1 MARLLEGILGGFSGK
16 VGTVV
21 GFTRNGKQFMKS
33 RPKPRTGAPTA
44 QELANR
50 KKFAATQSWLK
61 PITGFVRVG
70 FKTYS
75 QSGHGFNS
83 AKSYL
88 SKNALIGTAPD
99 FYVDL
104 QQALVSW
111 GDLPGAENT
120 AARSEAEKTLT
131 FFWENNLQDSD
142 RKNDHVMM
150 LAYDIE
156 RGLASYTT
164 SGAKR
169 KAGTDVL
176 EVPEEFAGREVDVFI
191 AFISEERT
199 EMSKSQYLG
208 KVLVQ

>member
-21 GFTRNGKQFMKS
+21 GFSRNGKQFMKS

-44 QELANR
+44 NELANR
-50 KKFAATQSWLK
+50 QKFAATQSWLK

-70 FKTYS
+70 FRTYS
-75 QSGHGFNS
+75 NSGHGFNS

-88 SKNALIGTAPD
+88 SKNALAGTTPD
-99 FYVDL
+99 FYIDPIK
-104 QQALVSW
+104 ALVSW
-111 GDLPGAENT
+111 GDLPGCENPE
-120 AARSEAEKTLT
+120 ARSEAENTVT
-131 FFWENNLQDSD
+131 FYWEADLQDSE

-156 RGLASYTT
+156 GSLASFTT

-169 KAGTDVL
+169 KAGTDSL
-176 EVPEEFAGREVDVFI
+176 EVPDAFSGREVDVYI
-191 AFISEERT
+191 AFISEERA
-199 EMSKSQYLG
+199 EMSMSQYLG